1 VWPNQVFDNMIGRVR
16 KLSST
21 KPLCFPEYGSTSMR
35 TRNVSDVPHKT
46 EWLNQFCDYINNNQI
61 KMASY
66 FNKDKETDWGVF
78 GGMHGDVVWNNF
90 NAYSAYRNCL
100 QSNDWIQPNI
110 TNERLITDDQF
121 AGRF

>member
-1 VWPNQVFDNMIGRVR
+1 
-16 KLSST
+16 
-21 KPLCFPEYGSTSMR
+21 MR
-35 TRNVSDVPHKT
+35 EKNISDVQSKT

-66 FNKDKETDWGVF
+66 FNKEKEVDWAIF

-90 NAYSAYRNCL
+90 HAYSAYRNCL
-100 QSNDWIQPNI
+100 QSNDWIQPNS

-121 AGRF
+121 AGRL